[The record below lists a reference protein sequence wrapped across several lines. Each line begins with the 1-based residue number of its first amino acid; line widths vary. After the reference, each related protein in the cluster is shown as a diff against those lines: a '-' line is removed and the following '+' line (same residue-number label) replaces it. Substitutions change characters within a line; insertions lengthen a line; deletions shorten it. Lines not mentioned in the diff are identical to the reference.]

1 MIKEKKGDC
10 IFIDIKNWIFFAA
23 CHETFQLIGISFSV
37 SSQLW
42 HQFSFWFY
50 LPFFWSHWL
59 FHLHFFKV
67 LCIEET
73 RPKTTFLKGGVF
85 AQSVTKVVYKSVAKM
100 NTTSYYL
107 GGGAAL
113 DVLGNHFRAPSSAK

>member
-1 MIKEKKGDC
+1 MASV
-10 IFIDIKNWIFFAA
+10 FILVLSTFFFGRTG
-23 CHETFQLIGISFSV
+23 CFIS
-37 SSQLW
+37 
-42 HQFSFWFY
+42 
-50 LPFFWSHWL
+50 L
-59 FHLHFFKV
+59 FLKV

-73 RPKTTFLKGGVF
+73 RPKTTFIKGGVF

-100 NTTSYYL
+100 NITSYYL

>member
-50 LPFFWSHWL
+50 L
-59 FHLHFFKV
+59 HFFGRTGCFISIFLKV
-67 LCIEET
+67 LCIKET
-73 RPKTTFLKGGVF
+73 RPKTTFIKGGVF

-100 NTTSYYL
+100 NITSYYL

-113 DVLGNHFRAPSSAK
+113 DVLGNHFRTPSSAK

>member
-1 MIKEKKGDC
+1 MQDLKCISSIVTVVISCVWAAMIKEKKGDC

-50 LPFFWSHWL
+50 L
-59 FHLHFFKV
+59 HFFGRTGCFISIFFKSS
-67 LCIEET
+67 LHK
-73 RPKTTFLKGGVF
+73 RNKTE
-85 AQSVTKVVYKSVAKM
+85 
-100 NTTSYYL
+100 
-107 GGGAAL
+107 
-113 DVLGNHFRAPSSAK
+113 NHFYKRGCVCTKRDQSGL